1 MSDLVKKNERKFN
14 LGDFVLDNIVTI
26 IFWVFIIL
34 GLALAKSVTFN
45 WFLTELSNRFYRN
58 AFLVLSLIIPVIAG
72 LGLNFGIVVGAIAGQ
87 LAIILVRYYYIGGF
101 GGFLLCMLIALP
113 IAMLFGWL
121 TGTLYNKTR
130 GQEMIASL
138 IVGYFGTGIY
148 MFIVLFLIGWTI
160 SLP

>member
-72 LGLNFGIVVGAIAGQ
+72 LLILPVSIFQHITGLTCLQ
-87 LAIILVRYYYIGGF
+87 SLTMMVR
-101 GGFLLCMLIALP
+101 LIC
-113 IAMLFGWL
+113 IW
-121 TGTLYNKTR
+121 
-130 GQEMIASL
+130 L
-138 IVGYFGTGIY
+138 IV
-148 MFIVLFLIGWTI
+148 
-160 SLP
+160 

>member
-101 GGFLLCMLIALP
+101 GGFLLRVCNGDEHAGRKPSGEPSFPPSAPPRRDGLRL
-113 IAMLFGWL
+113 
-121 TGTLYNKTR
+121 
-130 GQEMIASL
+130 
-138 IVGYFGTGIY
+138 
-148 MFIVLFLIGWTI
+148 
-160 SLP
+160 